1 MMENVDILLVRTEED
16 GSEEKGSWDEDF
28 EEGIES
34 DIEEENK
41 LMQENLEDDVCLA
54 ISEIDIDNSV
64 YNYDY

>member
-1 MMENVDILLVRTEED
+1 MEDE
-16 GSEEKGSWDEDF
+16 GSLDKDF

-34 DIEEENK
+34 DIEEEDK

-64 YNYDY
+64 